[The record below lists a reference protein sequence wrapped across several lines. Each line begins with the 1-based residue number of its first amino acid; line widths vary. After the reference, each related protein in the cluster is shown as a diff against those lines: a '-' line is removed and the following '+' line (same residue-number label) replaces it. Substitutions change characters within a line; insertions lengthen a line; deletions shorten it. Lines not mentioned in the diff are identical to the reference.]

1 MRKPDKSDE
10 STELLPLP
18 PSDQI
23 SDLARTQYRESCVV
37 VAGAAVVAYTP
48 TDRPSLGVATFS
60 WSSPWPCF
68 HPIGQ
73 PASQPANAGLVHHPI
88 LAAFDHFCLRS
99 LAFTTALLQSLPGLP
114 KFLYIIIL
122 SPYITSNPPVMAM
135 PPGFG
140 DRSSMR
146 LDDAA
151 SDHSSSSISSPPT
164 SPQNA
169 TFASDTIRVAH
180 THTSSPDIRRA
191 GGVANPN
198 PATSAPPG
206 NLTNATSLHHANAN
220 ANASTPPAKVKRP
233 RKKKELG
240 PDGKPIDDGKPTK
253 EKKPRKPR
261 EPKDK
266 TTASAAGPSR
276 KKIKSEDKPAPNISS
291 SSSSQPRQSTLTELV
306 HTYPQSMPAPNN
318 AAVTPIPSHTY
329 TDGSLRPN
337 LLSHTSASTPT
348 PRPFSSGQ
356 NYDPVRS
363 ATIDPNP
370 HHVVQSL
377 ASPASV
383 QAATHVNRASASPSI
398 ASLIDPPVNTKPS
411 HTTYTTSHSPNLS
424 MQHPIVP
431 SQPHSPTPGQKLNGS
446 HAQSTIPSDP
456 SPSMAKSTP
465 AVISSLDG
473 AMDLDVKTKPQQ
485 SAKSKA
491 NEVKNASKTNSTSH
505 TPNNTR
511 PTPPPAAPKTAGTGL
526 LATSDLF
533 GGASN
538 TGATERR
545 GVNIDLHIKLDPAG
559 GNTINIAQEILHK
572 YGHDAINPRAAA
584 HRQHLLQVAAAAN
597 KIDGGSPDDMSVDLS
612 DMADDSNVEMGG
624 MDDTANSAQPADGEK
639 PRKRRKK
646 VEEYDKE
653 DDFIDDTELAWQ
665 EAAAVTKDG
674 FFVYSGP
681 LVPPGEAARVET
693 NAPTRGRGRGRGRRA
708 GAAAAGTTHASLAE
722 KKDPGVVPTTTT
734 RGRGRGRGTGT
745 TRKPRITKADRER
758 MEIEKR
764 EREAAAGGMAAPAA
778 QPTLAMK
785 SMGASA

>member
-1 MRKPDKSDE
+1 MHTRIIGSSVLLLSESSQPRRRLYKSTLDLAVLARFP
-10 STELLPLP
+10 SH
-18 PSDQI
+18 PSD
-23 SDLARTQYRESCVV
+23 
-37 VAGAAVVAYTP
+37 
-48 TDRPSLGVATFS
+48 
-60 WSSPWPCF
+60 WSIC
-68 HPIGQ
+68 PI
-73 PASQPANAGLVHHPI
+73 I
-88 LAAFDHFCLRS
+88 AAFDLRQS
-99 LAFTTALLQSLPGLP
+99 LAFTTVFLQSLSV
-114 KFLYIIIL
+114 FESCLYNIIIIIITL
-122 SPYITSNPPVMAM
+122 RSPQVMAM

-140 DRSSMR
+140 DRSTMR

-180 THTSSPDIRRA
+180 PHPSNPDVRRS
-191 GGVANPN
+191 GGVANN
-198 PATSAPPG
+198 SSPATSAPPL
-206 NLTNATSLHHANAN
+206 NLTNATSLHHANAAAHASNN
-220 ANASTPPAKVKRP
+220 AASPSAPPAKVKRP

-240 PDGKPIDDGKPTK
+240 ADGKPLVDDSKPPK

-266 TTASAAGPSR
+266 TATATAASR
-276 KKIKSEDKPAPNISS
+276 KKVKSEDKPAPDASS

-306 HTYPQSMPAPNN
+306 HSYPQSMTAPNN
-318 AAVTPIPSHTY
+318 TAVTPIPSHTY

-337 LLSHTSASTPT
+337 LLSHTSSATPT

-370 HHVVQSL
+370 HRVVQSL
-377 ASPASV
+377 AGPASV
-383 QAATHVNRASASPSI
+383 QASPHVNRASASPSI
-398 ASLIDPPVNTKPS
+398 ASLIDPPVNSNPPS
-411 HTTYTTSHSPNLS
+411 HTTHTTSHSPNLA

-431 SQPHSPTPGQKLNGS
+431 SQPHSPTPASKLNGS
-446 HAQSTIPSDP
+446 HQQSTVSSDP
-456 SPSMAKSTP
+456 SPSMAEPTP
-465 AVISSLDG
+465 AAISSLDG
-473 AMDLDVKTKPQQ
+473 AMEVDVKTKLQQ
-485 SAKSKA
+485 SGKSKA
-491 NEVKNASKTNSTSH
+491 LEVKDASKANSTSH
-505 TPNNTR
+505 TPKNNR
-511 PTPPPAAPKTAGTGL
+511 PTPPPAAPKTAAAGTGTGL

-533 GGASN
+533 GGATN

-559 GNTINIAQEILHK
+559 GNAINIAQEILHK

-624 MDDTANSAQPADGEK
+624 MDDTTNSAQLADGEK
-639 PRKRRKK
+639 PRKRRKKK

-665 EAAAVTKDG
+665 EQAAVTKDG

-693 NAPTRGRGRGRGRRA
+693 SAPTRGRGRGRGRRA
-708 GAAAAGTTHASLAE
+708 GAAAAGATHASLAE
-722 KKDPGVVPTTTT
+722 KKDPAALTGLTSTAAGAATTTG
-734 RGRGRGRGTGT
+734 RGRGRGGRGTGT

-764 EREAAAGGMAAPAA
+764 ERERSAAATATGGAGGAGSAGLQAAVQ

-785 SMGASA
+785 SMGASV

>member
-1 MRKPDKSDE
+1 
-10 STELLPLP
+10 
-18 PSDQI
+18 
-23 SDLARTQYRESCVV
+23 
-37 VAGAAVVAYTP
+37 
-48 TDRPSLGVATFS
+48 
-60 WSSPWPCF
+60 
-68 HPIGQ
+68 
-73 PASQPANAGLVHHPI
+73 LVHQPI
-88 LAAFDHFCLRS
+88 IAAFDHFCLQQ
-99 LAFTTALLQSLPGLP
+99 LAFTAAFLQSLPGLRAVL
-114 KFLYIIIL
+114 LYHPFHTI
-122 SPYITSNPPVMAM
+122 SPVMAM

-140 DRSSMR
+140 DRSGMP

-180 THTSSPDIRRA
+180 PHTSNPDIRRA
-191 GGVANPN
+191 GGVANPS
-198 PATSAPPG
+198 PATSAQPG
-206 NLTNATSLHHANAN
+206 NLTNATSLHHANAASHPSN
-220 ANASTPPAKVKRP
+220 ATSAPPAKVKRP
-233 RKKKELG
+233 RKKKEIG
-240 PDGKPIDDGKPTK
+240 PDGKPIDDGKPPK

-266 TTASAAGPSR
+266 TTAATSR
-276 KKIKSEDKPAPNISS
+276 KKVKSEDKPAPDASS

-306 HTYPQSMPAPNN
+306 HTYPQSMSAPNKP
-318 AAVTPIPSHTY
+318 AVTPIPSHTY

-337 LLSHTSASTPT
+337 LLSHTSASTST

-370 HHVVQSL
+370 HRVVQSL

-383 QAATHVNRASASPSI
+383 QATTHVNRASASPSI

-411 HTTYTTSHSPNLS
+411 HTTHTTSHSPNLA

-431 SQPHSPTPGQKLNGS
+431 SQPHSPTPVQKLNGS
-446 HAQSTIPSDP
+446 HQQSNI
-456 SPSMAKSTP
+456 STDSSSSIAESKP
-465 AVISSLDG
+465 TAISSIDG

-485 SAKSKA
+485 SGKSKA
-491 NEVKNASKTNSTSH
+491 LEVKDASKANSTSH
-505 TPNNTR
+505 TPKNTR

-533 GGASN
+533 GGSSN

-559 GNTINIAQEILHK
+559 GNAINIAQEILHK

-624 MDDTANSAQPADGEK
+624 MDDTANSAQLADGEK

-708 GAAAAGTTHASLAE
+708 GAAAVGTTHASLAE
-722 KKDPGVVPTTTT
+722 KKDPGVVLATTG

-764 EREAAAGGMAAPAA
+764 EREAAAGMAMPAA

-785 SMGASA
+785 SMGAAS

>member
-1 MRKPDKSDE
+1 
-10 STELLPLP
+10 
-18 PSDQI
+18 
-23 SDLARTQYRESCVV
+23 
-37 VAGAAVVAYTP
+37 
-48 TDRPSLGVATFS
+48 
-60 WSSPWPCF
+60 
-68 HPIGQ
+68 
-73 PASQPANAGLVHHPI
+73 
-88 LAAFDHFCLRS
+88 
-99 LAFTTALLQSLPGLP
+99 
-114 KFLYIIIL
+114 
-122 SPYITSNPPVMAM
+122 MAM

-164 SPQNA
+164 SPQNT

-180 THTSSPDIRRA
+180 PHTSNPDIRRA
-191 GGVANPN
+191 GGVANPS

-206 NLTNATSLHHANAN
+206 NLTNATSLHHANAH
-220 ANASTPPAKVKRP
+220 AHASTSNATPTPPVKVKRP
-233 RKKKELG
+233 RKKKETG
-240 PDGKPIDDGKPTK
+240 PDGKPIDDGKPPK

-266 TTASAAGPSR
+266 TTAASGPSR
-276 KKIKSEDKPAPNISS
+276 KKIKSEDKPAPNASS

-306 HTYPQSMPAPNN
+306 HTYPQSMTASNN

-370 HHVVQSL
+370 HRVVQSL

-383 QAATHVNRASASPSI
+383 QASIHVNRASASPSI

-411 HTTYTTSHSPNLS
+411 HTTHTTSRSPNLA
-424 MQHPIVP
+424 MQHPVVP
-431 SQPHSPTPGQKLNGS
+431 SQPHSPTPVQKLNGS
-446 HAQSTIPSDP
+446 HAQSTIHTEA
-456 SPSMAKSTP
+456 SPSMAESTP
-465 AVISSLDG
+465 AAISGLDG
-473 AMDLDVKTKPQQ
+473 AMDLDVKAKPQQ
-485 SAKSKA
+485 SGKSKA
-491 NEVKNASKTNSTSH
+491 LEVKDASKTNSTSH
-505 TPNNTR
+505 TPKNSR

-533 GGASN
+533 GGATN

-559 GNTINIAQEILHK
+559 GNAINIAQEILHK

-597 KIDGGSPDDMSVDLS
+597 KIDGGSPDDMSVDIS

-624 MDDTANSAQPADGEK
+624 MDDTTNTAQLADGEK

-646 VEEYDKE
+646 KEEEYDKE

-722 KKDPGVVPTTTT
+722 KKDPGVVHAATTT

-764 EREAAAGGMAAPAA
+764 EREAAAGMAAPTA

>member
-1 MRKPDKSDE
+1 
-10 STELLPLP
+10 
-18 PSDQI
+18 
-23 SDLARTQYRESCVV
+23 
-37 VAGAAVVAYTP
+37 
-48 TDRPSLGVATFS
+48 
-60 WSSPWPCF
+60 
-68 HPIGQ
+68 
-73 PASQPANAGLVHHPI
+73 
-88 LAAFDHFCLRS
+88 
-99 LAFTTALLQSLPGLP
+99 
-114 KFLYIIIL
+114 
-122 SPYITSNPPVMAM
+122 
-135 PPGFG
+135 
-140 DRSSMR
+140 MR

-180 THTSSPDIRRA
+180 PHTSNPDIRRA

-198 PATSAPPG
+198 PATSAQPL
-206 NLTNATSLHHANAN
+206 NLTNATSLHNAN
-220 ANASTPPAKVKRP
+220 AAHNASANTSTPPAKVKRP

-240 PDGKPIDDGKPTK
+240 PDGKPIDDGKPPK

-266 TTASAAGPSR
+266 TTASASR
-276 KKIKSEDKPAPNISS
+276 KKIKSEDKPAPDASS
-291 SSSSQPRQSTLTELV
+291 SASSQPRQSTLTELV
-306 HTYPQSMPAPNN
+306 HAYPQSMTASNN

-370 HHVVQSL
+370 HRVVQSL

-383 QAATHVNRASASPSI
+383 QATTHVNRASASPSI
-398 ASLIDPPVNTKPS
+398 ASLIDPPVNTNPS
-411 HTTYTTSHSPNLS
+411 HTTHTTSHSPNLS

-446 HAQSTIPSDP
+446 HTQSTIPVNH
-456 SPSMAKSTP
+456 SPSITESTP
-465 AVISSLDG
+465 AVISSMDG
-473 AMDLDVKTKPQQ
+473 AMDLDAKAKPQQ
-485 SAKSKA
+485 SGKSKA
-491 NEVKNASKTNSTSH
+491 LEVKDASKTNSTSH
-505 TPNNTR
+505 TPKNTR

-559 GNTINIAQEILHK
+559 GNAINIAQEILHK

-584 HRQHLLQVAAAAN
+584 HRQHLLQVAAAAS
-597 KIDGGSPDDMSVDLS
+597 KIDGGSPDDMSVDIS

-624 MDDTANSAQPADGEK
+624 MDDTTNSAQLADGEK

-646 VEEYDKE
+646 KEEEYDKE

-665 EAAAVTKDG
+665 EQSAVAKDG

-722 KKDPGVVPTTTT
+722 KKDPGVVPTATT

-758 MEIEKR
+758 MEVEKR
-764 EREAAAGGMAAPAA
+764 EREAAAGLAMPAA